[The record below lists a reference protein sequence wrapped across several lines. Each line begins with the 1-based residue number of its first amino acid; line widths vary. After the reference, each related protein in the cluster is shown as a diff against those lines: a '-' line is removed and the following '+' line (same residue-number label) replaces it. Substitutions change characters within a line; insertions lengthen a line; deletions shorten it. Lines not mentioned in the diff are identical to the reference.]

1 VNLATNIA
9 ALCFFIPSGNVLFA
23 YAIPMAVCNVAGAL
37 VGSWLAMRKGAGFVR
52 LLFLVLVT
60 VLICKLAWDML
71 PA

>member
-1 VNLATNIA
+1 
-9 ALCFFIPSGNVLFA
+9 
-23 YAIPMAVCNVAGAL
+23 
-37 VGSWLAMRKGAGFVR
+37 MRKGAGFVR